1 MASAPSRFKVLHAQA
16 KPPIYYVADNELTNP
31 EAYSKEYAPRQAD
44 LIRASG
50 GRYLVAGG
58 KTTAFDGEPPK
69 GRFVI
74 TVWDSIEKS
83 PGVALFCCVQGT
95 PANRRKV
102 CEIPGLRR
110 RGRVEL
116 AVSQIFAGCIE
127 VA

>member
-1 MASAPSRFKVLHAQA
+1 MNRYITLGLAMVAGAVIGAAAVQSLQAQA

-58 KTTAFDGEPPK
+58 KTTAFDGEPPR

-74 TVWDSIEKS
+74 TVWDSIEKVQAWRS
-83 PGVALFCCVQGT
+83 SAGFKELRQTGEKYAKFRGFAVEGVS
-95 PANRRKV
+95 N
-102 CEIPGLRR
+102 
-110 RGRVEL
+110 
-116 AVSQIFAGCIE
+116 
-127 VA
+127 